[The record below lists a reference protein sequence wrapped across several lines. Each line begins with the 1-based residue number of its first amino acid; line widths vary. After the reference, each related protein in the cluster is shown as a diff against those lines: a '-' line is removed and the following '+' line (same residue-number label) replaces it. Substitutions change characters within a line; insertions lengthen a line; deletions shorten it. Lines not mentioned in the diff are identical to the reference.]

1 MEDQKEAKELWPVK
15 MITQAYMKQFIH
27 IIDSDEIRHLRQ

>member
-15 MITQAYMKQFIH
+15 IITQAYKKQFIH
-27 IIDSDEIRHLRQ
+27 ISDSDEICHLGQ